1 MKEKI
6 LKYHQEHCTS
16 KRINVSKIVKEY
28 QMKFDAPKCMIIK
41 WLGLTTQKS
50 LFRRSGYGSKIDIDS
65 VSDESGDSKDSENK
79 SSPERP
85 RDFFL
90 I

>member
-1 MKEKI
+1 
-6 LKYHQEHCTS
+6 
-16 KRINVSKIVKEY
+16 
-28 QMKFDAPKCMIIK
+28 MKFDAPKCMIIK

-85 RDFFL
+85 RDFFNL
-90 I
+90 DKSKEASDKEIQPLSHKIE